1 MVWNYLL
8 PTCVGIVKSPSLFA
22 FVVAVDTFILESV
35 YLLADCSHHAHYRLA
50 QKCSSSDDT
59 LFGQ

>member
-8 PTCVGIVKSPSLFA
+8 PMCTGIVKSRSLFA

-35 YLLADCSHHAHYRLA
+35 YLLADCSHNAHYHLT
-50 QKCSSSDDT
+50 Q
-59 LFGQ
+59 